1 MTRKIRNCVILAML
15 ETTPGVDAL
24 PSGAE
29 NAVLIAEMSIDPLVA
44 DNIERKNIRGS
55 FGASAEL
62 VGTANVKVGITVE
75 LAGSG
80 SAALAPQW
88 GQLLMGC
95 AMAEGALTTP
105 DRIEYTP
112 VSLGLQTL
120 TIYYYDDGVL
130 HKLLGVQGDCTLM
143 AKVGEIPK
151 LQFDMTGVDGGAS
164 VTPNVTADYSAWK
177 PPVAMT
183 KANVVDIK
191 FGATYALGVF
201 AGGVSYPS
209 NGLEIK
215 FGNEVNFNA
224 NLSTESVD
232 VTDRSMSGSVELQ
245 LSAAEEVAMLTKVKE
260 NELQSIAFQI
270 GLATGKRILVHALSV
285 QLNNPKKVDVK
296 GVRYCGYDMRLVPVN
311 GNDELRL
318 ACT

>member
-1 MTRKIRNCVILAML
+1 MTRKIRNCVILAKR
-15 ETTPGVDAL
+15 ETTPGVDAA
-24 PSGAE
+24 PSGAA
-29 NAVLIAEMSIDPLVA
+29 NAILIAEMSIDPLVA

-62 VGTANVKVGITVE
+62 VGTANVKVSITVE

-80 SAALAPQW
+80 SAATAPQW
-88 GQLLMGC
+88 GQLLLGC
-95 AMAEGALTTP
+95 AMAEGLLTTP
-105 DRIEYTP
+105 DRVEYTP

-130 HKLLGVQGDCTLM
+130 HKLLGAQGDCTLM

-151 LQFDMTGVDGGAS
+151 LQFDITGVDGTATA
-164 VTPNVTADYSAWK
+164 TPNVTADYTAWK

-183 KANVVDIK
+183 KANVVDIA
-191 FGATYALGVF
+191 FGATYAAGAF

-224 NLSTESVD
+224 NLTNESID

-245 LSAAEEVAMLTKVKE
+245 LDAAQEVAMLNKVKI
-260 NELQSIAFQI
+260 NELQSLAFQI
-270 GLATGKRILVHALSV
+270 GLASGKRILIHAPSV
-285 QLNNPKKVDVK
+285 QLNNPKKIDVK
-296 GVRYCGYDMRLVPVN
+296 GVRYCGYDARFLPVN